1 LNPTTWKGIRSSTG
15 GSIGMDRFSRMDKSR
30 FLFHPLGHD
39 DEDLEKDRILHEI
52 LYVIRELAFKATKAQ
67 IYGFGL

>member
-1 LNPTTWKGIRSSTG
+1 
-15 GSIGMDRFSRMDKSR
+15 MDRFSRMDKSR